1 MRFGAIKTLAHRA
14 AAGALFTAFLVFH
27 LHDYYAEDYSLFF
40 TFELCVLFVV
50 LLLSAVLSRGAG
62 TGSVLA
68 GMARFPAELSG
79 RLISVALCGACA
91 AAFFFPQWHNTKSI
105 LIFTAACGFLI
116 LLLMFFSRG
125 PIRGALCAAASL
137 FLFLLT
143 SPQFYQ
149 AMPFFT
155 QPTFVLKAAITLA
168 FAGLLLCAAANAAS
182 RTILIVSVAAGI
194 ALRVIALRQWELNA
208 MLRDM
213 LPLIESA
220 LSSFVDGRNPYR
232 LYYLTHD
239 VPLTYMPV
247 MWLSYLPAWLA
258 GIDIRWMNVLFALL
272 TSVLIYRWGAV
283 APGGNMSGRVGM
295 ARLAGRLL
303 PRETGPLFLMAA
315 IVFMFQTEVFWNTVH
330 GEPPAYWLWLAAM
343 LTCVQS
349 GRLFAASILLG
360 VAIATRHFSIL
371 FVPFFAIWLKANG
384 STWKDVIARVFVAG
398 AVAVAL
404 VLPWLMRN
412 PDSFLFGTFEW
423 LVTYGPAY
431 EPAWNYQIGFQ
442 SFLYGAGLKDWFF
455 VIQNSAYALLLTATA
470 IAVFLARRAGRT
482 DLAVKTLWA
491 GCGLTYFAYV
501 LLGNMVWKSFFI
513 STFMFAILACATTG
527 LPSVRPFL
535 PGRRALKAVLIVL
548 LALVNIAAGAFV
560 VKSLRAW
567 HDRSDVDAFARE
579 TMPLF
584 QDGDLLIDYSRYN
597 AFHVF
602 QGSAYAPDIYAAISA
617 GMDIT
622 VTAWPRNHELAKYR
636 RVLLFDG
643 YGAHDLGT
651 ELADI
656 AGTYEKVME
665 EKRGRSEFYIFKPPS
680 YSKDQAEAWR
690 LSKNFDA
697 VHDIE
702 MRGERPP
709 TYHGWKYEDKVLYEG
724 VDPWVWTGPYSCLA
738 AGGGFPSIFSQLMK
752 DKTLHIETQQPGRGA
767 LWLFTSFDD
776 RMFVRPLGSVMIRVK
791 VGKLEKTIEH
801 PGERGIYS
809 WYLGRVEK
817 RDLVLNIEADK
828 PGSQMLCFDLV
839 LMKGAGP

>member
-1 MRFGAIKTLAHRA
+1 M
-14 AAGALFTAFLVFH
+14 
-27 LHDYYAEDYSLFF
+27 
-40 TFELCVLFVV
+40 
-50 LLLSAVLSRGAG
+50 
-62 TGSVLA
+62 LA
-68 GMARFPAELSG
+68 GIARFPAELGG

-91 AAFFFPQWHNTKSI
+91 AAFFLPLWQNPKSI
-105 LIFTAACGFLI
+105 LIFTTACGFLI

-125 PIRGALCAAASL
+125 PIRGALCAAACL

-143 SPQFYQ
+143 STQLYQ
-149 AMPFFT
+149 AMPFFP
-155 QPTFVLKAAITLA
+155 QQSVVLKTAIVLA
-168 FAGLLLCAAANAAS
+168 FAGLAVCAAANASS
-182 RTILIVSVAAGI
+182 RAILIVSVVAGT

-208 MLRDM
+208 FLRDM

-258 GIDIRWMNVLFALL
+258 GIDIRWMNVCFALL
-272 TSVLIYRWGAV
+272 TSVLIYRWGGV
-283 APGGNMSGRVGM
+283 APGGNVAGRPG
-295 ARLAGRLL
+295 AGRLAGRLL
-303 PRETGPLFLMAA
+303 PRESGPLFLMAA
-315 IVFMFQTEVFWNTVH
+315 IAFMFQTEIFWNTVH
-330 GEPPAYWLWLAAM
+330 GEPPAYWLWLALM

-349 GRLFAASILLG
+349 GRLLSASVLLG

-371 FVPFFAIWLKANG
+371 FVPFFAVWLKAIG
-384 STWKDVIARVFVAG
+384 CAWKDVIARVLVAG

-423 LVTYGPAY
+423 LVKYGPAY
-431 EPAWNYQIGFQ
+431 EPAWVYQLGFQ
-442 SFLYGAGLKDWFF
+442 STLYEAGLKDWFF
-455 VIQNSAYALLLTATA
+455 VIQNSSFAA
-470 IAVFLARRAGRT
+470 ILAAAAAAVFLMRRAGRRE
-482 DLAVKTLWA
+482 LAVKTLWA
-491 GCGLTYFAYV
+491 GCGLAYFVYV
-501 LLGNMVWKSFFI
+501 LLGNMVWKSFFV
-513 STFMFAILACATTG
+513 STFLLAILAFAAAG
-527 LPSVRPFL
+527 PPSPKAFM
-535 PGRRALKAVLIVL
+535 PGSRALKAILIAL

-567 HDRSDVDAFARE
+567 NDRSDVAAFARE
-579 TMPLF
+579 TMPLLEE
-584 QDGDLLIDYSRYN
+584 GDLLIDYSYYN

-602 QGSAYAPDIYAAISA
+602 QGSAYAPDIYATIGQ

-622 VTAWPRNHELAKYR
+622 VTAWPRNHELAGHG

-643 YGAHDLGT
+643 YGAHDPGT

-656 AGTYEKVME
+656 AGTYEKIME
-665 EKRGRSEFYIFKPPS
+665 EKRGRSRFYIFKSPS
-680 YSKDQAEAWR
+680 YVKDQVEAWR
-690 LSKNFDA
+690 FSRHFNA
-697 VHDIE
+697 VQDIE

-709 TYHGWKYEDKVLYEG
+709 TFHGWKYEDKVLYEG
-724 VDPWVWTGPYSCLA
+724 MDPWVWTGPYTCLS
-738 AGGGFPSIFSQLMK
+738 AGGGFPSIFSQLMEG
-752 DKTLHIETQQPGRGA
+752 KTLHMKTQQPGRGA

-791 VGKLEKTIEH
+791 AGKLEKTIEH

-817 RDLVLNIEADK
+817 RDLVMDIETEK
-828 PGSQMLCFDLV
+828 PGPGMLCFDLV
-839 LMKGAGP
+839 VMASKAAGEIGDGVVNP